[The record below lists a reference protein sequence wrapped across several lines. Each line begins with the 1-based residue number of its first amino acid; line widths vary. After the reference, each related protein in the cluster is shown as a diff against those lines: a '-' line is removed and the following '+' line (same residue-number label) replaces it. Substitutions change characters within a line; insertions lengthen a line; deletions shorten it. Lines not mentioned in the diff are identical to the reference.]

1 VDDQNLALM
10 SCQHAMEMGKFAGY
24 NAGRDL
30 LGLPLRPYWQPVYL
44 TCLDLGRARGI
55 FVGLGPPD
63 PNVG

>member
-1 VDDQNLALM
+1 
-10 SCQHAMEMGKFAGY
+10 MEMGKFAGY

-30 LGLPLRPYWQPVYL
+30 LGLPLRPYRQPVYL

-55 FVGLGPPD
+55 YLGLGPPD